1 MSNKTAR
8 SVAPTDSRLD
18 LRTLQATIEALNLE
32 LAQKDLLLTQGFE
45 AFTHAAE
52 KLQDSHKRLQREV
65 AALNLELDQKNKE
78 LERNLIEKE
87 KVKTYLSNI
96 FESLDIGVFVTD
108 LDGGI
113 TSVNRAG
120 LAMLGTGAE
129 ALVGLNVERVMGAQ
143 LLPPPARPPD
153 IESRLEVGE
162 PIPFTRSDGEALQLQ
177 VSVNLMT
184 DETQSPLGYIL
195 NVQDVTLLKK
205 LEEHA
210 ERRNRFTAMGE
221 MAANIAHEIRNPL
234 GSIELFASL
243 VKKGLAEQ
251 DDKMELVNHI
261 SSGIASM
268 NHIIS
273 NLLEYTKPRPVSLI
287 RLNLHDLLGEVV
299 EFTRFMADQN
309 QVEIHLKLAAER
321 PWVLGDGE
329 HLKQVFHNLF
339 LNAVQ
344 AMPEGGRL
352 VLSTR
357 KCSLTKAKLI
367 SRFGEGSSL
376 SEPLDVIEVA
386 CRDSGPGIPPEI
398 QRRIFDPFFSTK
410 ARGTGLG
417 LAIVHNIIESH
428 RGAIDVESRNGEGT
442 TFILMFPLIP
452 DEGAEQ
458 RADGSKA
465 GTGKSPGRRL
475 NP

>member
-1 MSNKTAR
+1 M
-8 SVAPTDSRLD
+8 
-18 LRTLQATIEALNLE
+18 
-32 LAQKDLLLTQGFE
+32 
-45 AFTHAAE
+45 
-52 KLQDSHKRLQREV
+52 
-65 AALNLELDQKNKE
+65 
-78 LERNLIEKE
+78 
-87 KVKTYLSNI
+87 
-96 FESLDIGVFVTD
+96 TD

-120 LAMLGTGAE
+120 LAMLGREAE
-129 ALVGLNVERVMGAQ
+129 ALVGMNVKKVMGAQ
-143 LLPPPARPPD
+143 LIPSPARPPD
-153 IESRLEVGE
+153 TESRLEVGE
-162 PIPFTRSDGEALQLQ
+162 PIPFTRSDGEVLQLQ

-234 GSIELFASL
+234 GSIELFASF

-309 QVEIHLKLAAER
+309 QVEIDLKLAAER

-465 GTGKSPGRRL
+465 GTGKSPGRRQ